1 MPIPQ
6 KLFFLVGRAS
16 CPSNK
21 FMKRT
26 FARGL
31 LYNAQPGNGTAVS
44 LQLIRVGKRHCRF
57 LCVIRSATGID
68 IKYFDSSSSIPSRLV
83 ANYLR
88 EQ

>member
-31 LYNAQPGNGTAVS
+31 MYIHTKVQQRPSLY
-44 LQLIRVGKRHCRF
+44 
-57 LCVIRSATGID
+57 SATPKSVIYSTARAG
-68 IKYFDSSSSIPSRLV
+68 
-83 ANYLR
+83 
-88 EQ
+88 